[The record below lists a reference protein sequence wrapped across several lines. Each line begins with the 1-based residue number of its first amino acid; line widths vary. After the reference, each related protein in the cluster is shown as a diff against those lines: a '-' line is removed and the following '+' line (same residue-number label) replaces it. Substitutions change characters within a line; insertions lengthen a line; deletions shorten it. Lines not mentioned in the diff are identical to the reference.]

1 MSRNQV
7 GFTHF
12 AVYVDDM
19 DAEIA
24 RLVECGG
31 TVIEKTRTKMG
42 EGEESVELVF
52 IADPDGVRVE
62 LMKAGE

>member
-1 MSRNQV
+1 
-7 GFTHF
+7 
-12 AVYVDDM
+12 M

-42 EGEESVELVF
+42 EGAESVELVF

>member
-42 EGEESVELVF
+42 EGAESVELVF